1 MTETVL
7 ISLLAMSVR
16 MAVPYWFSS
25 LGEMYS
31 QKSGVLNIGLE
42 GVITVGAFVS
52 FMVAF
57 YSGSCWLG
65 LAAAVAACVVL
76 GLIYGLLVI
85 YLGMDQPI
93 TGIALNLL
101 ILGST
106 SFLYRLVFGTTAIA
120 PTSSSTF
127 DKVAIP
133 LLSKIPWLGEILFH
147 QYAFV
152 YLAVVLLIFSVYFF
166 RRTKAGIVIIAC
178 GENPSAAETR
188 GVGVNRVRLL
198 CVMVSAAFSAVAG
211 MYLSLAQLSSF
222 SVDMVAGRG
231 YIAFALVIFGKWNAE
246 NICIG
251 ALLFGFLEA
260 LALTLQ
266 ASASVVPYQFLL
278 MLPYAF
284 TVLALIV
291 TTFKRRSAR
300 PSCLG
305 VRYRTSR

>member
-65 LAAAVAACVVL
+65 LGVAACVVL

-147 QYAFV
+147 QYNAF
-152 YLAVVLLIFSVYFF
+152 LFRKLL
-166 RRTKAGIVIIAC
+166 
-178 GENPSAAETR
+178 
-188 GVGVNRVRLL
+188 
-198 CVMVSAAFSAVAG
+198 
-211 MYLSLAQLSSF
+211 
-222 SVDMVAGRG
+222 
-231 YIAFALVIFGKWNAE
+231 
-246 NICIG
+246 
-251 ALLFGFLEA
+251 
-260 LALTLQ
+260 
-266 ASASVVPYQFLL
+266 
-278 MLPYAF
+278 
-284 TVLALIV
+284 
-291 TTFKRRSAR
+291 
-300 PSCLG
+300 
-305 VRYRTSR
+305 